1 VSSKHCTIR
10 YDTSTRVIHVD
21 DHSTNGTYIDGAK
34 IGKGNTM
41 QVVAGQTIS
50 LGQVAQPNQDNV
62 PHYRFALIDPVGP
75 AQQVTDT
82 KFTGY
87 PDRTDETVNSPE
99 LSKLAKLANLAKLA
113 KKNREATE
121 AREKDSKVRRARI
134 EK

>member
-1 VSSKHCTIR
+1 
-10 YDTSTRVIHVD
+10 
-21 DHSTNGTYIDGAK
+21 
-34 IGKGNTM
+34 M

-62 PHYRFALIDPVGP
+62 PHYRFALVDPVSP

-87 PDRTDETVNSPE
+87 PDRTGETVNNPE

-113 KKNREATE
+113 KKNREAREATE
-121 AREKDSKVRRARI
+121 AREKESKVRRARI

>member
-1 VSSKHCTIR
+1 
-10 YDTSTRVIHVD
+10 
-21 DHSTNGTYIDGAK
+21 
-34 IGKGNTM
+34 M

-62 PHYRFALIDPVGP
+62 PHYRFALVDPVGP
-75 AQQVTDT
+75 AQQVVTDT

-87 PDRTDETVNSPE
+87 PDRTDETVNNPE

-113 KKNREATE
+113 KKNREAREATE
-121 AREKDSKVRRARI
+121 AREKESKVRRARI